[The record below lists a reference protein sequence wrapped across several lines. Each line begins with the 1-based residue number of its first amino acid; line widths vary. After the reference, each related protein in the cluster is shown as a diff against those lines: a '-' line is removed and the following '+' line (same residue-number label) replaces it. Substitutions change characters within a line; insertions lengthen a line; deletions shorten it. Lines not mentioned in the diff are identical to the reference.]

1 MSTKAW
7 HKRLGHPNSRILS
20 YLWKSG
26 LLNNKVHS
34 SPIVFPDCAACKLG
48 KSKILPFPSEGSRA
62 THGFEII
69 HSDVWGISPTISHAQ
84 YKYFVT
90 FIDDY
95 SRYTW
100 EYFLRHKSEV
110 FSMFKL
116 FLALVQT
123 QFSATVKILRSN
135 SGGEYMSHEFQSYM
149 QSKRI
154 ISQRSC
160 PYTPQQNGLAEE
172 RIVIF

>member
-1 MSTKAW
+1 MSTKVW

-34 SPIVFPDCAACKLG
+34 SPIVFADCAACKLG
-48 KSKILPFPSEGSRA
+48 KSKILPFPSEGSKA
-62 THGFEII
+62 THSFEII

-95 SRYTW
+95 SRYT
-100 EYFLRHKSEV
+100 
-110 FSMFKL
+110 
-116 FLALVQT
+116 
-123 QFSATVKILRSN
+123 
-135 SGGEYMSHEFQSYM
+135 
-149 QSKRI
+149 
-154 ISQRSC
+154 
-160 PYTPQQNGLAEE
+160 
-172 RIVIF
+172 